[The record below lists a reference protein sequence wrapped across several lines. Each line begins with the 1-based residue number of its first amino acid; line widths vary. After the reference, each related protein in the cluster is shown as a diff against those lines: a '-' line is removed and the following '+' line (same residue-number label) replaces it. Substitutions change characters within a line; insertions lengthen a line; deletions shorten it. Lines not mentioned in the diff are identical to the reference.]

1 MMGQLRPVPC
11 VFILMYQQSFLLG
24 LGALLVTAALP
35 ACTPDSGQTEKPE
48 VRASV
53 QALQAIMPHFD
64 EQWAMNKYWEDGLA
78 EVATYEAERVVYKR
92 QRRFEYTLITVK
104 EEFNQQ
110 FNVKTDDYQRVDLFP
125 VMKVNAFCQIPTEQY
140 PYHYLT
146 SLFFRRDQPVALY
159 KMTSS
164 SQEWCG
170 NTFKA
175 IVDDGVNFKESFNSY
190 WDQQGVGSRDLRRD
204 VLLEDALP
212 YTLRALR
219 FAQLPAFSFA
229 LMDLQQ
235 TSKATL
241 PVYYQA
247 RLTTAEA
254 PAADA
259 VAPAWRVVVQLA
271 QGKQNVYWFA
281 KAYPNLLLR
290 QTTWDG
296 RTLRLKGQRR
306 YAYWPK

>member
-1 MMGQLRPVPC
+1 
-11 VFILMYQQSFLLG
+11 MYRNSFYAG
-24 LGALLVTAALP
+24 LWALLIGAALP
-35 ACTPDSGQTEKPE
+35 GCTPDAGPTDRPKA
-48 VRASV
+48 RASV

-78 EVATYEAERVVYKR
+78 EVATYDAERTVYKKKR
-92 QRRFEYTLITVK
+92 QFKYTLITVK

-110 FNVKTDDYQRVDLFP
+110 FNVKTDDYQRNDLFP
-125 VMKVNAFCQIPTEQY
+125 VMKVNEFCQIPADQY

-159 KMTSS
+159 KLTSS

-175 IVDDGVNFKESFNSY
+175 IVDDGANLKESFNSY

-204 VLLEDALP
+204 VLVEDALP
-212 YTLRALR
+212 YSLRALR
-219 FAQLPAFSFA
+219 FDQNPAFD
-229 LMDLQQ
+229 LTVLDLQQ
-235 TSKATL
+235 TSKAAL
-241 PVYYQA
+241 PVYYEA
-247 RLTTAEA
+247 HLTTTEA
-254 PAADA
+254 TADEA
-259 VAPAWRVVVQLA
+259 TAPAWRVAVQLA
-271 QGKQNVYWFA
+271 ADKQNVYWFA
-281 KAYPNLLLR
+281 KAYPNILLR

-296 RTLRLKGQRR
+296 RSLRLKGQHR

>member
-1 MMGQLRPVPC
+1 MYRNSF
-11 VFILMYQQSFLLG
+11 VFSLSALLLG
-24 LGALLVTAALP
+24 AILP
-35 ACTPDSGQTEKPE
+35 ACTPDAGPADKPKA
-48 VRASV
+48 RASV
-53 QALQAIMPHFD
+53 QALQAIMPQFD
-64 EQWAMNKYWEDGLA
+64 EQWATNKYWEDGLA
-78 EVATYEAERVVYKR
+78 EVATYDAERIVYKKKR
-92 QRRFEYTLITVK
+92 QFEYTLITVK

-110 FNVKTDDYQRVDLFP
+110 FNVKTDDYKRADLFP
-125 VMKVNAFCQIPTEQY
+125 VMKVNAFCQIPADQY

-175 IVDDGVNFKESFNSY
+175 IVDDGVSFKESYNSY

-212 YTLRALR
+212 YTLRTLH
-219 FAQLPAFSFA
+219 FARQPTFDLVV
-229 LMDLQQ
+229 MNLQQ

-241 PVYYQA
+241 PEYYNA
-247 RLTTAEA
+247 HLSTTEATAAEA
-254 PAADA
+254 A
-259 VAPAWRVVVQLA
+259 APAWRVAVQLA
-271 QGKQNVYWFA
+271 PDKQNVYWFA
-281 KAYPNLLLR
+281 KAYPNILLR

-296 RTLRLKGQRR
+296 RSLRLKDQRR

>member
-1 MMGQLRPVPC
+1 MFRPYTR
-11 VFILMYQQSFLLG
+11 L
-24 LGALLVTAALP
+24 ALLSCSIISALLSCGTP
-35 ACTPDSGQTEKPE
+35 ANQTETTPQPK
-48 VRASV
+48 ASV
-53 QALQAIMPHFD
+53 LALQAVMPHFNQ
-64 EQWAMNKYWEDGLA
+64 EWAMDKLWEDGLA
-78 EVATYEAERVVYKR
+78 EVATYDAERVVYKKKR
-92 QRRFEYTLITVK
+92 TFEYTLITVK
-104 EEFNQQ
+104 EEFNLE
-110 FNVKTDDYQRVDLFP
+110 FNVKTDDYQRTDLFP
-125 VMKVNAFCQIPTEQY
+125 VMKVNEFCQIPADQY

-175 IVDDGVNFKESFNSY
+175 IVDDGVNFKESYNSY

-219 FAQLPAFSFA
+219 FDQSPSFD
-229 LMDLQQ
+229 LTLIDLQQ
-235 TSKATL
+235 TSKASA

-247 RLTTAEA
+247 HLTTTEAPEAEA
-254 PAADA
+254 A
-259 VAPAWRVVVQLA
+259 APAWRVAVVLA
-271 QGKQNVYWFA
+271 PGKENVYWFA
-281 KAYPNLLLR
+281 KQYPNVLLR

-296 RTLRLKGQRR
+296 RTLRLKGTRR

>member
-1 MMGQLRPVPC
+1 MYRQLL
-11 VFILMYQQSFLLG
+11 ILG
-24 LGALLVTAALP
+24 LGAVLLGAGLP
-35 ACTPDSGQTEKPE
+35 ACNPDAGKAGKPK

-53 QALQAIMPHFD
+53 QALQGIMPHFD

-78 EVATYEAERVVYKR
+78 EVATYEAERTVYKKKR
-92 QRRFEYTLITVK
+92 QFAYTLITVK

-110 FNVKTDDYQRVDLFP
+110 FNVKTDDYKRNDLFP
-125 VMKVNAFCQIPTEQY
+125 VMKVNAFCQIPADQY

-146 SLFFRRDQPVALY
+146 SLFFRRDQPVALF

-175 IVDDGVNFKESFNSY
+175 IIDDGVNLKQSYNSY
-190 WDQQGVGSRDLRRD
+190 WDQQGVGTRDLRRD

-212 YTLRALR
+212 YTLRTLR
-219 FAQLPAFSFA
+219 FAQHPSFDCVV
-229 LMDLQQ
+229 MDFQQ
-235 TSKATL
+235 TSKAAA
-241 PVYYQA
+241 PVYYKA
-247 RLTTAEA
+247 HLATTEAAAAEA
-254 PAADA
+254 A
-259 VAPAWRVVVQLA
+259 APAWRVAVQLA
-271 QGKQNVYWFA
+271 PDRQNVYWFA
-281 KAYPNLLLR
+281 KAYPNTLLR

-296 RTLRLKGQRR
+296 RSLRLKSQRR

>member
-1 MMGQLRPVPC
+1 
-11 VFILMYQQSFLLG
+11 MYRQSFSFRA
-24 LGALLVTAALP
+24 GALLIALTMP
-35 ACTPDSGQTEKPE
+35 ACAPDAPQTEKPTA
-48 VRASV
+48 RASV

-78 EVATYEAERVVYKR
+78 EVATYDAERVVYKKKR
-92 QRRFEYTLITVK
+92 QFEYTLITVK
-104 EEFNQQ
+104 EEFNQE
-110 FNVKTDDYQRVDLFP
+110 FNVKTDDYQRPDLFP
-125 VMKVNAFCQIPTEQY
+125 VMKVNAFCQIPTDQY

-159 KMTSS
+159 KMTTS

-175 IVDDGVNFKESFNSY
+175 IVDDGVNFKENYNSY
-190 WDQQGVGSRDLRRD
+190 WDQQGTGSRDLRRN

-212 YTLRALR
+212 YSLRTLR
-219 FAQLPAFSFA
+219 FGQQTAFDLVVMA
-229 LMDLQQ
+229 LQQ
-235 TSKATL
+235 TSKAT
-241 PVYYQA
+241 PPEYYNA
-247 RLTTAEA
+247 HLSTTEA
-254 PAADA
+254 AAGDTP
-259 VAPAWRVVVQLA
+259 APAWRVAVQLA
-271 QGKQNVYWFA
+271 PDKQNVYWFA
-281 KAYPNLLLR
+281 KTYPNILLR

>member
-1 MMGQLRPVPC
+1 MQR
-11 VFILMYQQSFLLG
+11 QSFLLV
-24 LGALLVTAALP
+24 LGVLLLNAALP
-35 ACTPDSGQTEKPE
+35 ACTPDSGQTNTPKA
-48 VRASV
+48 RASV
-53 QALQAIMPHFD
+53 QALQGIMPHFD

-78 EVATYEAERVVYKR
+78 EVATYDAERVVYKKKR
-92 QRRFEYTLITVK
+92 QFEYTLITVK

-110 FNVKTDDYQRVDLFP
+110 FNVKTDDYKRNDLFP
-125 VMKVNAFCQIPTEQY
+125 VMKVNAFCQIPADQY

-175 IVDDGVNFKESFNSY
+175 IVDDGVSLKESYNSY
-190 WDQQGVGSRDLRRD
+190 WDQQGLGTRDLRRD

-219 FAQLPAFSFA
+219 FAQLPAFTFVV
-229 LMDLQQ
+229 MDLQQ
-235 TSKATL
+235 TSKAAA
-241 PVYYQA
+241 PVYYNAQLA
-247 RLTTAEA
+247 TTEAAAAEVA
-254 PAADA
+254 
-259 VAPAWRVVVQLA
+259 APAWRVAVQLA
-271 QGKQNVYWFA
+271 PGKQNVYWFA
-281 KAYPNLLLR
+281 KTYPNTLLR

-296 RTLRLKGQRR
+296 RTLRLKSQRR
-306 YAYWPK
+306 FAYWPK

>member
-1 MMGQLRPVPC
+1 MNRKSL
-11 VFILMYQQSFLLG
+11 SFG
-24 LGALLVTAALP
+24 LGALLISLALP
-35 ACTPDSGQTEKPE
+35 ACTPDAEQTDKPKP
-48 VRASV
+48 RASV
-53 QALQAIMPHFD
+53 RALQAIMPHFD
-64 EQWAMNKYWEDGLA
+64 EQWAMNKLWEDGLA
-78 EVATYEAERVVYKR
+78 EVATYDAERMVYKKKR
-92 QRRFEYTLITVK
+92 QFEYTLITVK

-110 FNVKTDDYQRVDLFP
+110 FNVKTDDYKRDDLFP
-125 VMKVNAFCQIPTEQY
+125 VMKVNAFCQIPADNY

-175 IVDDGVNFKESFNSY
+175 IVDDGVSFKENYNSY

-212 YTLRALR
+212 YTLRTLR
-219 FAQLPAFSFA
+219 FAQQPAFD
-229 LMDLQQ
+229 LVVMDLQQ
-235 TSKATL
+235 TSKAAL
-241 PVYYQA
+241 PVYYKSH
-247 RLTTAEA
+247 LTTTEASAAEA
-254 PAADA
+254 SE
-259 VAPAWRVVVQLA
+259 PAWRVTVQLA
-271 QGKQNVYWFA
+271 PDKQNVYWFA
-281 KAYPNLLLR
+281 KAYPNILLR

-296 RTLRLKGQRR
+296 RSLRLKGQRR